1 MRMKIVIRKTA
12 WLPLIAMLLLVVAA
26 GCGQGGNAGGGTAAG
41 EGAVSSVTKPPQQA
55 AAANPA
61 PAPQEPVTVTLYMN
75 GTEASFFNDTVAKI
89 VKAQLPNITMKVIQ
103 PPGDFYEP
111 LNNAIVSKEPLP
123 DVIVASNG
131 ATSALVEM
139 QVFSDLTPLMKEA
152 KFDFNR
158 IRPDLT
164 GDIKSIS
171 NKGEILLMPYD
182 VQTAVTFYNKD
193 LFDKFGVAYPQNGLT
208 WDSIVDLTA
217 KLSRVDGGIRYR
229 GYDMLTSINFN
240 NPYSIPFY
248 DPVKKASALD
258 NPGWSKILGAAKKL
272 YDVPNNFTEAAMLD
286 KGRDYFVKDRTL
298 AMFPIGFS
306 FMQQSTDNK
315 SADGMHW
322 DMVSLPTYPDKPKL
336 SSQPTYHYMA
346 ITPNSKVK
354 QAAFQIMAMMMK
366 DENVKAIARAAREPV
381 IEINGV
387 EQEFGKDLDLLK
399 GKNVS
404 AFFYNKF
411 APSAS
416 SSKYDAKI
424 RAALIQ
430 AYRSMAL
437 DGVDVNTALRSAKEV
452 ADQAI
457 RDMGN

>member
-1 MRMKIVIRKTA
+1 MQIVIRKTA
-12 WLPLIAMLLLVVAA
+12 WMLLLALSLLAA
-26 GCGQGGNAGGGTAAG
+26 ATGCGQGGNVDGGSAPGGGTAATD
-41 EGAVSSVTKPPQQA
+41 TKPSQTA
-55 AAANPA
+55 DKPA
-61 PAPQEPVTVTLYMN
+61 PEPQEPATVTFYMN

-89 VKAQLPNITMKVIQ
+89 VKAQLPNITMQVIQ
-103 PPGDFYEP
+103 PKGDFYEP

-131 ATSALVEM
+131 ATNLLLEM
-139 QVFSDLTPLMKEA
+139 KLFSDLTPLMKEA

-171 NKGEILLMPYD
+171 DSGQILLMPYD

-193 LFDKFGVAYPQNGLT
+193 LFDKFGVAYPKNGLT
-208 WDSIVDLTA
+208 WDSLVDLTA

-258 NPGWSKILGAAKKL
+258 NPGWAKILGVAKKL
-272 YDVPNNFTEAAMLD
+272 YEVPNNFTEAAVFD
-286 KGRDYFVKDRTL
+286 KGRDYFVKERTL

-315 SADGMHW
+315 SAEGMHW
-322 DMVSLPTYPDKPKL
+322 DMVSLPTYPDKPQL

-354 QAAFQIMAMMMK
+354 QAAFQIMATMMK

-381 IEINGV
+381 IEIKGV

-411 APSAS
+411 APSAG

-430 AYRSMAL
+430 AYRSIAL
-437 DGVDVNTALRSAKEV
+437 DGVDVNTALRNAKEV